1 MKLLYITNGID
12 GSGGLERVL
21 SIKANELVNNYG
33 YEVHILTL
41 NGGDLQLFYEFSTAL
56 KFHDIKVGGNPI
68 NYFLRYKRGIKKVL
82 KNIKPDVI
90 SVCDDGLKG
99 LLFPIFFGNDI
110 PVIYERH
117 ASMNLNFISKKN
129 NSAIQKLNNY
139 CVQRLMLLGAKKFSS
154 FVILTNG
161 NKKDWQGVN
170 CTVIPNPS
178 PFSNKGKSSTAI
190 KKNIVLAVGTQ
201 SYNKGY
207 DRLMTIWKR
216 VVKKFPDW
224 RLEIYGKKN
233 ENLNLQQK
241 AEKLGLIDSF
251 IINTPIKNI
260 ANKYNEASIFALP
273 SRSEGFGMVLIE
285 AMSYG
290 MPCVA
295 FDCPHG
301 PADIITNEEDG
312 FLIENGNEEAFAT
325 KLILLM
331 EDITLRKQLGNKAL
345 YNVARFNVDGVVEK
359 WDVLFKRLVKK

>member
-1 MKLLYITNGID
+1 MKILYITNGIA

-21 SIKANELVNNYG
+21 AVKASYLTDKME

-41 NGGDLQLFYEFSTAL
+41 NDGDISPFYDFSNKI
-56 KFHDIKVGGNPI
+56 KFHDIRVNGYVI

-82 KNIKPDVI
+82 NSIKPAII

-99 LLFPIFFGNDI
+99 LLFPILFGKRI

-117 ASMNLNFISKKN
+117 ASMNLNFISEKN
-129 NSAIQKLNNY
+129 NSAIQKLKNY
-139 CVQRLMLLGAKKFSS
+139 CVQILMLLGAEKFNS

-161 NKKDWQGVN
+161 NKNDWPNVN

-178 PFSNKGKSSTAI
+178 PFSNIDKNPKNI
-190 KKNIVLAVGTQ
+190 KKDIVLAVGTQ

-207 DRLMTIWKR
+207 DRLITIWEM

-224 RLEIYGKKN
+224 RLEIYGKIN

-241 AEKLGLIDSF
+241 VEKLGLSESF
-251 IINTPIKNI
+251 ILNEPIKNI
-260 ANKYNEASIFALP
+260 TDKYNEASIFALS

-290 MPCVA
+290 VPCVA

-301 PADIITNEEDG
+301 PADIIKNGEDG

-325 KLILLM
+325 KLMLLM
-331 EDITLRKQLGNKAL
+331 KDITLRKQLGNKAL
-345 YNVARFNVDGVVEK
+345 YNVTHFNVDEVVKK
-359 WDVLFKRLVKK
+359 WDVLFKSLVKK